1 MHNKDH
7 DTKREEISTYLYVI
21 FFLNAA
27 LYPFFACCLI
37 TCLLIKFIHLNYR
50 VNTNAETQVLFQ
62 NIPMVK
68 PCIIVSDFSSFMCID
83 SFSDFSYQMCFL
95 KLRLSDMWEQ
105 DCMVGV
111 MHSSNLWYC
120 PVNNTLKGL
129 LMEYLISKE
138 PQMPH
143 SFIYTQYNLF

>member
-1 MHNKDH
+1 MLLDK
-7 DTKREEISTYLYVI
+7 
-21 FFLNAA
+21 
-27 LYPFFACCLI
+27 
-37 TCLLIKFIHLNYR
+37 LLIDKVHTFKL
-50 VNTNAETQVLFQ
+50 NTNAETQVLFQ

-68 PCIIVSDFSSFMCID
+68 PCIIVSNFSSFMCID

-95 KLRLSDMWEQ
+95 KLRLSDIAWLVLCIQATLMILPCE
-105 DCMVGV
+105 
-111 MHSSNLWYC
+111 H
-120 PVNNTLKGL
+120 TLKGL

>member
-7 DTKREEISTYLYVI
+7 DTKSEEIDIYLFVRH
-21 FFLNAA
+21 FLFKRSPVSF
-27 LYPFFACCLI
+27 LCMLLDK
-37 TCLLIKFIHLNYR
+37 LLIDKVHTFKL
-50 VNTNAETQVLFQ
+50 NTNAETQVLFQ

-68 PCIIVSDFSSFMCID
+68 PCIIVSNFSSFMCID

-111 MHSSNLWYC
+111 MHSSNL
-120 PVNNTLKGL
+120 
-129 LMEYLISKE
+129 
-138 PQMPH
+138 
-143 SFIYTQYNLF
+143 

>member
-1 MHNKDH
+1 MLLDK
-7 DTKREEISTYLYVI
+7 
-21 FFLNAA
+21 
-27 LYPFFACCLI
+27 
-37 TCLLIKFIHLNYR
+37 LLIDKVHTFKL
-50 VNTNAETQVLFQ
+50 NTNAETQVLFQ

-68 PCIIVSDFSSFMCID
+68 PCIIVSNFSSFMCID

-105 DCMVGV
+105 DCMVGCYAFKQPLILPCE
-111 MHSSNLWYC
+111 H
-120 PVNNTLKGL
+120 TFKGL